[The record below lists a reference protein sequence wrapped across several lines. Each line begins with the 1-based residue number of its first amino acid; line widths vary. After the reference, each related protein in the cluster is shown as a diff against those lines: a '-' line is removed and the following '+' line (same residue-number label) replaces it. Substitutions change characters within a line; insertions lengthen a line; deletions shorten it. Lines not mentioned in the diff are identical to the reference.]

1 MGGRSLQN
9 SLEDKIKEF
18 LIGKLSPFLIVV
30 FGSTVKGTTR
40 IDSDIDIAYLSD
52 IQYADYDLFL
62 IKEEL
67 ASLLNKDVDL
77 IDLKNATTV
86 FQAQIITSGKVIYC
100 TDQHKRMAFEL
111 LTLKKYVKLNEER
124 QVVID
129 KITES
134 GSVYN
139 EK

>member
-1 MGGRSLQN
+1 MGGLSLHT
-9 SLEDKIKEF
+9 SLEDNIKEF
-18 LIGKLSPFLIVV
+18 LIGKLSPFLIVI

-52 IQYADYDLFL
+52 FHYTDYDLFL

-77 IDLKNATTV
+77 IDLNNATTV

-100 TDQHKRMAFEL
+100 TDQNKRMAFEL

-124 QVVID
+124 RVVID